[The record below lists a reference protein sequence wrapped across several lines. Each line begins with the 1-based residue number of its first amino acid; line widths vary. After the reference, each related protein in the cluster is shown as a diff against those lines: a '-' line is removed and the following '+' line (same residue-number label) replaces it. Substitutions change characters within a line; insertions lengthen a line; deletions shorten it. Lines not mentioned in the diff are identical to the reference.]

1 MEIGE
6 KGARHHHL
14 VINKI
19 DTEIIQRCWNKAYE
33 KHNPVKVFNLDK
45 SGNYG
50 KLANYLLKYT
60 SKHRKKEEGALQQK
74 RWSASKNLSRPEPKV
89 TIISDRDY
97 FRTEVKAI
105 KGYYVDKESVNIGAH
120 SAEYYGYGYI
130 RYTLV
135 QLE

>member
-1 MEIGE
+1 M
-6 KGARHHHL
+6 
-14 VINKI
+14 
-19 DTEIIQRCWNKAYE
+19 
-33 KHNPVKVFNLDK
+33 KVFNLDK